1 MMKNNHGPYLM
12 YGWQTLFFTITT
24 FFFCT
29 QSTSKH
35 PKALLLAVLSFD
47 VAEVWNRLI
56 WEKSFFLKICW
67 QTLLPFPRATPY
79 FLRMSSFIPWA
90 PGGVKDFSQKLSN
103 GICWHSIVKFTN
115 NNCEIHYIQFWNSQ
129 AYFSLVVKMC
139 FALHLPAFNCEKILF
154 NWISGLWWAEQP
166 DAGSPQIFF
175 YFLDLL
181 FVSDWRKLTRS
192 ERR

>member
-1 MMKNNHGPYLM
+1 MLRLVFAMIIMIFIHNEF
-12 YGWQTLFFTITT
+12 LFLRWWCWTT
-24 FFFCT
+24 MARIWCMVGRLCSLQSLIFLCT
-29 QSTSKH
+29 QPTSKH

-129 AYFSLVVKMC
+129 A
-139 FALHLPAFNCEKILF
+139 
-154 NWISGLWWAEQP
+154 
-166 DAGSPQIFF
+166 
-175 YFLDLL
+175 
-181 FVSDWRKLTRS
+181 
-192 ERR
+192 

>member
-1 MMKNNHGPYLM
+1 MLRLVFAMIIMIFNHNEFLFLRWWWRTTMARTWCMVGRLCSSQSLPSFFALSQHQNIQKLCCSLFWALM
-12 YGWQTLFFTITT
+12 WLK
-24 FFFCT
+24 C
-29 QSTSKH
+29 
-35 PKALLLAVLSFD
+35 
-47 VAEVWNRLI
+47 EVWNRLI

-129 AYFSLVVKMC
+129 A
-139 FALHLPAFNCEKILF
+139 
-154 NWISGLWWAEQP
+154 
-166 DAGSPQIFF
+166 
-175 YFLDLL
+175 
-181 FVSDWRKLTRS
+181 
-192 ERR
+192 

>member
-1 MMKNNHGPYLM
+1 MLRLVFAMIIMIFNHNEF
-12 YGWQTLFFTITT
+12 LFLRWWWRTT
-24 FFFCT
+24 MARTWCMVGRLCSS
-29 QSTSKH
+29 QSLILFVHSANIKTSK
-35 PKALLLAVLSFD
+35 SS
-47 VAEVWNRLI
+47 VARCFELWCGWSVKCASGLI

-129 AYFSLVVKMC
+129 A
-139 FALHLPAFNCEKILF
+139 
-154 NWISGLWWAEQP
+154 
-166 DAGSPQIFF
+166 
-175 YFLDLL
+175 
-181 FVSDWRKLTRS
+181 
-192 ERR
+192 